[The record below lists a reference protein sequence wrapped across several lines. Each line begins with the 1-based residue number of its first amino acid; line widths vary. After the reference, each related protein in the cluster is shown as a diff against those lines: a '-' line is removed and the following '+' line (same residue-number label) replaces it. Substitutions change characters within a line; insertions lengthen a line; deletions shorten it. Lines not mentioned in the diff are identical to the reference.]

1 MPKTASELMLL
12 FTQLPESEQAL
23 MLERL
28 TASPSVFDDQRFTE
42 NYKGLVIEVYR
53 SEIIEKIS
61 GPERWTSFYINSDGE
76 QIHDPG
82 VYRSSEECLK
92 IARDVVTWELEQAEM
107 LDSLKTLIQQFRA
120 KGITDGG
127 ILNALGFAIEDM
139 FEKSDW
145 RDKVTQALEQASTSA
160 WEPGRTLP

>member
-1 MPKTASELMLL
+1 MTKTASELLML

-23 MLERL
+23 MVERL
-28 TASPSVFDDQRFTE
+28 TASPSVFDAQKFTE

-53 SEIIEKIS
+53 SEINEKIF
-61 GPERWTSFYINSDGE
+61 GPECWSSFYINSDGKQVDE
-76 QIHDPG
+76 PG
-82 VYRSSEECLK
+82 FYRSSEECLK
-92 IARDVVTWELEQAEM
+92 VTRDVVTWELEQAEM

>member
-1 MPKTASELMLL
+1 MPKTASELLML

-28 TASPSVFDDQRFTE
+28 TSQPEFDDQKFTE
-42 NYKGLVIEVYR
+42 IYKGVEIEIYR
-53 SEIIEKIS
+53 SEVDEKHS
-61 GPERWTSFYINSDGE
+61 GGKCWTSTYTNLEGDRIDEVGF
-76 QIHDPG
+76 
-82 VYRSSEECLK
+82 YRSTEECLK
-92 IARDVVTWELEQAEM
+92 VTRDVITWELEQAEM
-107 LDSLKTLIQQFRA
+107 LGSFKELIQQFRA
-120 KGITDGG
+120 KGITGGG

-145 RDKVTQALEQASTSA
+145 RDKITQALEQASTSA